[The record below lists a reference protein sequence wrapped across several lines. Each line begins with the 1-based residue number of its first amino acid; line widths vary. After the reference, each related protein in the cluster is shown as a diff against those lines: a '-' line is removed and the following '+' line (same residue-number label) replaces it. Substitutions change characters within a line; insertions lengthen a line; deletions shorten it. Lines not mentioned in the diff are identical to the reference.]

1 MEDPELT
8 QVLFRM
14 HVQVND
20 APEVMINVQ
29 G

>member
-8 QVLFRM
+8 QLLFRM
-14 HVQVND
+14 RVQVND
-20 APEVMINVQ
+20 ALEVMINVQ